1 MRKKRRRV
9 AKLAMSAAVL
19 GAGVLP
25 GTSCAMR
32 FRDAAWNG
40 VGVFTTNTVVNA
52 LSAIVPINSLLGI

>member
-1 MRKKRRRV
+1 MNRKRKRL
-9 AKLAMSAAVL
+9 AKLVMSAAVL

-32 FRDAAWNG
+32 FRDAAWSG

-52 LSAIVPINSLLGI
+52 LSAIVPINTLLGI